1 MDTKIKSVWNMDE
14 AICLLQE
21 LGIKFLYLLPVCA
34 KHIADLQKAEDM
46 FNTKMRVPCWS
57 ITTVDNQKKYLRMA
71 NAEFIP
77 DKIINRV
84 NLILPEQGVLSE
96 VKNGLSFRILKEES
110 AGKYYWKDIS
120 YENIGGRYWE
130 SMVLPRVQ
138 VG

>member
-1 MDTKIKSVWNMDE
+1 MEKIKSVWNMDE

-46 FNTKMRVPCWS
+46 FNTKMRVPCWI
-57 ITTVDNQKKYLRMA
+57 ITTVDNQKKYLRMD

-77 DKIINRV
+77 EGIINRV
-84 NLILPEQGVLSE
+84 NLILPEQGILSE
-96 VKNGLSFRILKEES
+96 VKNGLSFRILKEAS
-110 AGKYYWKDIS
+110 AGKYYWKIIS
-120 YENIGGRYWE
+120 YENIGGHYWE

>member
-57 ITTVDNQKKYLRMA
+57 ITTVDNQKNIFAWIMRSL
-71 NAEFIP
+71 F
-77 DKIINRV
+77 
-84 NLILPEQGVLSE
+84 
-96 VKNGLSFRILKEES
+96 LK
-110 AGKYYWKDIS
+110 K
-120 YENIGGRYWE
+120 
-130 SMVLPRVQ
+130 
-138 VG
+138 